1 MSEFLRHLAARSL
14 GLEPVVRPRLSPMF
28 APPAPEREGMRDDFA
43 LAPAPDELFADLE
56 TPADEGA
63 KVHDKL
69 ARDEVHGEVSFA
81 ATDTQ
86 IAHDSAASPS
96 MNAPVRPL
104 SQTIGR
110 DAPFDTPGA
119 MDIESVQPHDA
130 VRHIAS
136 SPPSAPVTDT
146 TGDVLRLPPARAS
159 QRPVAVQPV
168 ASGDSP
174 LPVMQRALAAIG
186 ETPASTK
193 ASHAHPREAF
203 SEPASPLLPAVR
215 PASPD
220 AAAPT
225 PMSLPQSADIARMTL
240 PPQPQSETV
249 PREASSERDERR
261 TLAES
266 AAPAAN
272 AGPAFMPHTWS
283 GASPL
288 RDRRSPTN
296 GLSARDQPEPTI
308 HVSIGRVEIRA
319 TPAPAA
325 ASTQA
330 ARDGRAPTRLETY
343 LRQRAGG
350 SDT

>member
-1 MSEFLRHLAARSL
+1 
-14 GLEPVVRPRLSPMF
+14 MF

-69 ARDEVHGEVSFA
+69 ARDEVHAEVSFA

-96 MNAPVRPL
+96 MNTPVRPL

-110 DAPFDTPGA
+110 DAQFDDTPGS

-130 VRHIAS
+130 ARHIPS
-136 SPPSAPVTDT
+136 SPPSAPMTDT
-146 TGDVLRLPPARAS
+146 AADVLRLPPARAS
-159 QRPVAVQPV
+159 QRPGAVQPV
-168 ASGDSP
+168 VSGDSP
-174 LPVMQRALAAIG
+174 VPVVQRALAAIG

-193 ASHAHPREAF
+193 ASHAHTHDAF
-203 SEPASPLLPAVR
+203 SEPAPPVSPALR

-225 PMSLPQSADIARMTL
+225 PMSLPESVDIARMTA
-240 PPQPQSETV
+240 PQPRSETV
-249 PREASSERDERR
+249 PPEASFERDERR

-266 AAPAAN
+266 AALAAN

-288 RDRRSPTN
+288 RDRRSPTT

>member
-63 KVHDKL
+63 KVHDKP
-69 ARDEVHGEVSFA
+69 ARDEVHAEVSFA

-86 IAHDSAASPS
+86 IAHDSAASHS
-96 MNAPVRPL
+96 MTAPVRPL
-104 SQTIGR
+104 SKTIGR
-110 DAPFDTPGA
+110 DAPFDTTGS

-146 TGDVLRLPPARAS
+146 AGVILRLPPARAS

-186 ETPASTK
+186 ATPASTK
-193 ASHAHPREAF
+193 ASHAHTHDAF
-203 SEPASPLLPAVR
+203 SEPAPPVSPALR

-225 PMSLPQSADIARMTL
+225 PMSLPESVDIARMTA
-240 PPQPQSETV
+240 PQPRSETV
-249 PREASSERDERR
+249 PPEASFERDERR

-266 AAPAAN
+266 AALAAN
-272 AGPAFMPHTWS
+272 AGPSFMPPTW
-283 GASPL
+283 GRASPL
-288 RDRRSPTN
+288 RDRRSPST